1 MNYQELIETISL
13 MVENEKINKNGLT
26 MVYTLDE
33 INHRNMN
40 EYLFYKSNPS
50 TDIFIPSDEFEVV
63 IGGILIKFNKK

>member
-1 MNYQELIETISL
+1 

-33 INHRNMN
+33 FNHRNMN
-40 EYLFYKSNPS
+40 EHLFYKSNPS
-50 TDIFIPSDEFEVV
+50 TDKFIPSDEFEVV